1 MLRVLIVDDE
11 ELGAERLAEL
21 LRESGSA
28 RRITVAHNYQE
39 ALKAVREEHFDV
51 AFLDI
56 EMPGMN
62 GLELS
67 TRLMSKNPK
76 LFVVF
81 QTAHE
86 EYAKEAFDAGGV
98 GYLVKPVSAQDVDK
112 VLTRVSAYRKS
123 TPEEVRLMGK
133 HEGRYLLLRPDDLYY
148 VKAEL
153 TEAILRSHDANSRI
167 RRKIYELE
175 ELLAPHGFFRVHRS
189 YLVNLNK
196 VRDMKVVEQS
206 KFQIH
211 FNDID
216 DVITSSKDGA
226 KMLREHL
233 ETKAS
238 KHA

>member
-11 ELGAERLAEL
+11 ELGAQRLAEI
-21 LRESGSA
+21 LRESGA
-28 RRITVAHNYQE
+28 RKITVTSNYQD
-39 ALKAVREEHFDV
+39 ALKAAREEHFDV

-86 EYAKEAFDAGGV
+86 EYAKQAFDAGGV
-98 GYLVKPVSAQDVDK
+98 GYLLKPVSAKDVDK

-133 HEGRYLLLRPDDLYY
+133 NEGRYLLLRPDDLYY

-153 TEAILRSHDANSRI
+153 TEAILRSADANSRI

-196 VRDMKVVEQS
+196 IKDMKVVEQS

-238 KHA
+238 KHS